1 MARVH
6 LAAGM
11 ALSLFI
17 AIHLAEGCC
26 YELSIAEAALAVV
39 MVFTYWRI
47 RSGASLVPIENTLM
61 ASAVALFSS
70 LILFQSIEDTGI
82 YWVAGM
88 PFVAYF
94 VLQASRARY
103 WVGFFV
109 VELTVIAFLKQGNV
123 IDSPYSAAQIF
134 CLAAVIL
141 FYWVLAHIYKSQ
153 LEHRQVLLNDS
164 YQSLAIQ
171 QKRMQVILD
180 HSPVGIWMVDM
191 QRHIQF
197 LNKAWV
203 EWSGISEQQARQAGD
218 YTTLIPDELAAMMLQ
233 SDRDCLNG
241 DGACYFQQEVSC
253 ADGRLRTFD
262 MIKVKLVDANDCA
275 LGVVG
280 FAIDITEKMQAE
292 VEHLA
297 LERQVQHSQRL
308 ESLGVMA
315 GGIAHDFNNLLTA
328 IQGSVELARL
338 EGGLSANL
346 QESLQCIDAAT
357 RAATELCRQMLA
369 YSGKGLFKPELFQ
382 ICDLVHE
389 MRPLFDVSIG
399 KNVLLQIRCDPEA
412 CLVQGDKG
420 QLNQVLLNL
429 VINASEAIGPDKQG
443 KINLTVSLEALTASD
458 EHHFHGSEL
467 LPGSFVVLSV
477 EDNGSGMDAEVIEHM
492 FDPFFTTKFT
502 GRGLGMSAVLGILSA
517 HDAGIEVQSRPGVGT
532 TISVWLPHQNGG
544 LDHCLATTARAAT
557 VSSGRVLVVDDEQAV
572 LGVVKRMLERLGLS
586 VVTACDGTEAVDIFS
601 RDRAFDWVLLD
612 VTMPEMDGVECL
624 KRLREINPG
633 LYVVMSSG
641 YDPEN
646 ALAASYGT
654 MPDDFLTKPYTIGA
668 LKVIVEK
675 AALPHA

>member
-1 MARVH
+1 
-6 LAAGM
+6 
-11 ALSLFI
+11 
-17 AIHLAEGCC
+17 
-26 YELSIAEAALAVV
+26 
-39 MVFTYWRI
+39 
-47 RSGASLVPIENTLM
+47 
-61 ASAVALFSS
+61 
-70 LILFQSIEDTGI
+70 
-82 YWVAGM
+82 
-88 PFVAYF
+88 
-94 VLQASRARY
+94 
-103 WVGFFV
+103 
-109 VELTVIAFLKQGNV
+109 
-123 IDSPYSAAQIF
+123 
-134 CLAAVIL
+134 
-141 FYWVLAHIYKSQ
+141 
-153 LEHRQVLLNDS
+153 
-164 YQSLAIQ
+164 
-171 QKRMQVILD
+171 
-180 HSPVGIWMVDM
+180 
-191 QRHIQF
+191 
-197 LNKAWV
+197 
-203 EWSGISEQQARQAGD
+203 
-218 YTTLIPDELAAMMLQ
+218 
-233 SDRDCLNG
+233 
-241 DGACYFQQEVSC
+241 
-253 ADGRLRTFD
+253 
-262 MIKVKLVDANDCA
+262 
-275 LGVVG
+275 
-280 FAIDITEKMQAE
+280 
-292 VEHLA
+292 
-297 LERQVQHSQRL
+297 
-308 ESLGVMA
+308 
-315 GGIAHDFNNLLTA
+315 
-328 IQGSVELARL
+328 
-338 EGGLSANL
+338 
-346 QESLQCIDAAT
+346 
-357 RAATELCRQMLA
+357 
-369 YSGKGLFKPELFQ
+369 
-382 ICDLVHE
+382 
-389 MRPLFDVSIG
+389 
-399 KNVLLQIRCDPEA
+399 
-412 CLVQGDKG
+412 
-420 QLNQVLLNL
+420 